1 MLSLYTV
8 CFFGHRQVDDF
19 QSAEQAVE
27 SLIENLIQE
36 HEFVEFLVGRDGEFD
51 QIVSSTILR
60 LKKRTDKANCSLTW
74 VMPYLKADYINNQE
88 SYASYYDSV
97 EVCEQSAHAHPKAAI
112 QIRNRSIIARADLC
126 VFYVSKKKGGAYQT
140 FRYAETTGIPIINLI
155 TVS

>member
-27 SLIENLIQE
+27 KIIEKLLQE

-60 LKKRTDKANCSLTW
+60 LKKRTDNANCSLTW
-74 VMPYLKADYINNQE
+74 VMPYPKADYINNQE
-88 SYASYYDSV
+88 NYDSYYDFV
-97 EVCEQSAHAHPKAAI
+97 EICEQSVHAHPKAAI
-112 QIRNRSIIARADLC
+112 QIRNRKMVDLSDLC
-126 VFYVSKKKGGAYQT
+126 VFYVTRKNGGAYQT

>member
-27 SLIENLIQE
+27 KIIEKLLQE

-60 LKKRTDKANCSLTW
+60 LKKRTDNANCSLTW

-88 SYASYYDSV
+88 NYDSYYDFV
-97 EVCEQSAHAHPKAAI
+97 EICEQSVHAHPKAAI
-112 QIRNRSIIARADLC
+112 QIRNRKMVDLSDLC
-126 VFYVSKKKGGAYQT
+126 VFYVTRKNGGAYQT